1 MGRKRKVRACRD
13 CGKVGVP
20 LSRRGLCYECA
31 ARRVQKWIEFMK
43 ESAKEVM
50 ATKKRVNCV
59 CQQTCVLK
67 LGSLSLK
74 VLKKSLVSC

>member
-20 LSRRGLCYECA
+20 LSKRELCYECA
-31 ARRVQKWIEFMK
+31 ARRVRKWIKFMK

-50 ATKKRVNCV
+50 ATK
-59 CQQTCVLK
+59 
-67 LGSLSLK
+67 
-74 VLKKSLVSC
+74 